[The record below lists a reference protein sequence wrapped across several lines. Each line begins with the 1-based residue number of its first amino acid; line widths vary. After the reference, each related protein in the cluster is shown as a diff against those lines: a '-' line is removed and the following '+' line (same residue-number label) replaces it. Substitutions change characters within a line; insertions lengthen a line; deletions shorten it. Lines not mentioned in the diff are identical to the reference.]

1 MLPAPSLRWY
11 AIKLFERDEKVMAG
25 FTLSAD
31 LAARLEGIISGCE
44 EALDDDSESIITNER
59 YTYLS
64 RVMDHCVKKVRTGLS
79 TSDKIDRIVTHRV
92 FALPIFAAVMF
103 CVYAIAMGSWPV
115 SIGTKATDWTNDVL
129 FAEIVPNFLNRFLLG
144 ADGAPVIADWL
155 YGLIQDGIVAG
166 VGAVLGFGSW
176 KPAVAVFTGLIAK
189 ENVVGTFGV
198 LYQFAGELSENGDE
212 IWGSIAGD
220 FTGVTAYSFMIFNL
234 LCAPCFAAMGAIKR
248 EMNNPRWTAFAIGYM
263 CVFAYVVSLIVY
275 QLGGLVT
282 GEVSFNVFTIVAAV
296 LLAGILYLL
305 VRKNPYET
313 ADGVRIDRKR
323 TVRA

>member
-1 MLPAPSLRWY
+1 MVPAPSLRWY

-144 ADGAPVIADWL
+144 ADGAPVIAGWL

-166 VGAVLGFGSW
+166 VGAVLGFV
-176 KPAVAVFTGLIAK
+176 PQML
-189 ENVVGTFGV
+189 V
-198 LYQFAGELSENGDE
+198 LFL
-212 IWGSIAGD
+212 
-220 FTGVTAYSFMIFNL
+220 L
-234 LCAPCFAAMGAIKR
+234 LCIL
-248 EMNNPRWTAFAIGYM
+248 EDIGYM
-263 CVFAYVVSLIVY
+263 ARIAFIMDRIFRRFGLSGKSFIPMLVATGCGVPGIMASRTIEQDRDRKLTVMTTGFIPCGAKMPIIGLFAGALF
-275 QLGGLVT
+275 GGSSWVAT
-282 GEVSFNVFTIVAAV
+282 SAYFIGVAAV
-296 LLAGILYLL
+296 ILSGVILKKTRLFAGDPAPFVDVDAL
-305 VRKNPYET
+305 
-313 ADGVRIDRKR
+313 
-323 TVRA
+323 RA